1 MLLLLFLLLLLCF
14 FVVDDGFVVAVVIV
28 DDGIVVVVVVVV
40 VVVDVV
46 EFKVYL
52 VLYCC
57 YKVGFIDRVFTI
69 LHFQIIIESYFLQ
82 RNFFGFAICYKSKIK
97 LRNVFYKFLKHNCF
111 ILSEVT
117 PFLIFSFFNVNLFL
131 V

>member
-14 FVVDDGFVVAVVIV
+14 FVVDDGFVVDDCFVVAGVIV
-28 DDGIVVVVVVVV
+28 GDGFVVVV

-69 LHFQIIIESYFLQ
+69 LHFQIIIESYV
-82 RNFFGFAICYKSKIK
+82 RSNI
-97 LRNVFYKFLKHNCF
+97 VFH
-111 ILSEVT
+111 
-117 PFLIFSFFNVNLFL
+117 NVNLIAR
-131 V
+131 